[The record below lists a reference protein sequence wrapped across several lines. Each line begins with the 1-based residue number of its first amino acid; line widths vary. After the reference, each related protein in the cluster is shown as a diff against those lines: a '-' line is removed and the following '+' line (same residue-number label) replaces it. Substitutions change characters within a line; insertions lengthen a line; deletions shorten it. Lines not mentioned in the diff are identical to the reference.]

1 MILKRFLT
9 LRSSPERNFDSS
21 HEFWDIFGF
30 RKENRKKKLGYYEIE
45 NIDNPCLVTIALNLK
60 EHLEVLNNLKL
71 NKKHKGIKN
80 GSTGLNFENFAS
92 RIKSLVNF
100 DAFEKPPT
108 EVKQVSKLTVNKGE
122 MVKKTV
128 KKTKLSQLNDKRF
141 YFQNGILSLP
151 FGHQNLK
158 EMDDFKQERAR
169 KLKNI
174 FGKKKRC

>member
-1 MILKRFLT
+1 M
-9 LRSSPERNFDSS
+9 
-21 HEFWDIFGF
+21 
-30 RKENRKKKLGYYEIE
+30 
-45 NIDNPCLVTIALNLK
+45 
-60 EHLEVLNNLKL
+60 
-71 NKKHKGIKN
+71 
-80 GSTGLNFENFAS
+80 
-92 RIKSLVNF
+92 
-100 DAFEKPPT
+100 
-108 EVKQVSKLTVNKGE
+108 SKLTVDKGE

-128 KKTKLSQLNDKRF
+128 KKTKFSQLNDKRF